1 MTNSQDH
8 VRSLATVALLKV
20 NYDAGRD
27 HIDMFLPFALD
38 AIRSLDTDSFGLGQ
52 ARKAINKR
60 FRLTMPDHTLSTVL
74 SRACRRGYCR
84 RSAGLYER
92 QLDTFQFV
100 DLAEQIKSVERE
112 HKLLASRLRHFTAD
126 TRVDLPPV
134 VVPVL
139 MRELGS

>member
-8 VRSLATVALLKV
+8 VRGLATVALLKV

-52 ARKAINKR
+52 ARQAINKR
-60 FRLTMPDHTLSTVL
+60 FRLTIPDHTLSTVL
-74 SRACRRGYCR
+74 SRACRQGYCR

-112 HKLLASRLRHFTAD
+112 HKLLASRLREFTAD
-126 TRVDLPPV
+126 TRVP
-134 VVPVL
+134 
-139 MRELGS
+139 SQAHS